1 MQEMSKTT
9 GNSEV
14 VRAVALPPGAGI
26 AALYPGSNLADAY
39 AVALPT
45 AGARQMDMPALARI
59 LLGSQPR
66 WAHWLMVV
74 RDAIVSLFGV
84 KTSRQMQARRGER
97 IGIFRIYSVSD
108 DEIIVGEDDSHLD
121 FRLSVLRN
129 REAGPHGSVTLASVV
144 HCHNWVGRA
153 YILLIRP
160 FHKLIV
166 QRSLARA
173 AKGGFA

>member
-1 MQEMSKTT
+1 MQEMNKA
-9 GNSEV
+9 GNMA

-26 AALYPGSNLADAY
+26 APLYQGSNLADAY
-39 AVALPT
+39 AVELPT
-45 AGARQMDMPALARI
+45 DEARQMDMPSLARV

-66 WAHWLMVV
+66 WARWLMVV
-74 RDAIVSLFGV
+74 RDAIVSLFGI
-84 KTSRQMQARRGER
+84 KTSRQMEAKRGER
-97 IGIFRIYSVSD
+97 ICIFRIYSVSD

-129 REAGPHGSVTLASVV
+129 REAGRHGSITMSSVV

-173 AKGGFA
+173 ARQGFA